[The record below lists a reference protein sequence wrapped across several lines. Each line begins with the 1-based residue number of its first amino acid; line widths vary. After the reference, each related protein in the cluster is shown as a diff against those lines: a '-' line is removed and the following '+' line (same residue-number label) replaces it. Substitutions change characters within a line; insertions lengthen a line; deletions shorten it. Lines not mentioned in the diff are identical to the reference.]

1 MARVTCLRPFLLLFL
16 LFPLT
21 LYERFFDE
29 RFFVSVGAAGG
40 TEAAVFVQKLW
51 LHNSVIRALATRGD
65 RSDSRG

>member
-16 LFPLT
+16 
-21 LYERFFDE
+21 RFMSAFFYE

-51 LHNSVIRALATRGD
+51 LHNGVIRTLATRGD

>member
-29 RFFVSVGAAGG
+29 RFFVPVGTAGG
-40 TEAAVFVQKLW
+40 TEAAVFVQKL
-51 LHNSVIRALATRGD
+51 
-65 RSDSRG
+65 